1 MRVLLM
7 TLALIPAA
15 SALAAAECNQSIADL
30 YESKSPA
37 VVLITALT
45 INPYRMDDRVQ
56 QATGSGFII
65 DARGLVMTNS
75 HVVFGAQA
83 VTVTQSSQSFST
95 QQAQGKDNGKM
106 R

>member
-1 MRVLLM
+1 M
-7 TLALIPAA
+7 
-15 SALAAAECNQSIADL
+15 
-30 YESKSPA
+30 
-37 VVLITALT
+37 VLITALT
-45 INPYRMDDRVQ
+45 INPYRLDGRVQ

-75 HVVFGAQA
+75 HVVFGGQA

-95 QQAQGKDNGKM
+95 QQDQGKDKDKM